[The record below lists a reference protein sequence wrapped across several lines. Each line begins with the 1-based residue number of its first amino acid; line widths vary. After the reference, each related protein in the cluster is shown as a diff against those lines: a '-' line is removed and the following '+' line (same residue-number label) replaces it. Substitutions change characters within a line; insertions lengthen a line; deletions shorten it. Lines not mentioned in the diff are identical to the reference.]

1 MFSLNEIEEKIQL
14 ANELNLSGAAL
25 LEDTERAQ
33 QVCNGIGAEWMPSWL
48 RWLIGFL
55 FPTLVLAA
63 DIHDIRYYLGG
74 SELDRKNADDE
85 MLINGVV
92 LARNRYGKFDL
103 RRYVVVFVMLQF
115 YFKLRDFGSF
125 AWNGRGGDDGAF

>member
-1 MFSLNEIEEKIQL
+1 MYSLNEIEEKILL

-25 LEDTERAQ
+25 LEDMERAQ

-63 DIHDIRYYLGG
+63 DIHDIRYHLGG

-85 MLINGVV
+85 MLINGIL
-92 LARNRYGKFDL
+92 LARNRYGKFDP

-125 AWNGRGGDDGAF
+125 AWNGRSGDDGAF

>member
-1 MFSLNEIEEKIQL
+1 MYTLHEIEEKLKL
-14 ANELNLSGAAL
+14 AKELNLSGAAL

-63 DIHDIRYYLGG
+63 DIHDIRYHLGG

-85 MLINGVV
+85 MLINGYK
-92 LARNRYGKFDL
+92 LAEARYGWYNPLRYWVKHKMRKFH
-103 RRYVVVFVMLQF
+103 
-115 YFKLRDFGSF
+115 KILRDFGIW
-125 AWNGRGGDDGAF
+125 AWNYPEGYFGGQ

>member
-1 MFSLNEIEEKIQL
+1 MYSLNEIEEKIQL
-14 ANELNLSGAAL
+14 ATELNLSGAEL

-63 DIHDIRYYLGG
+63 DIHDIRYHLGG

-103 RRYVVVFVMLQF
+103 RRYAVMFVMLQF

-125 AWNGRGGDDGAF
+125 AWNGRGENDGAF

>member
-1 MFSLNEIEEKIQL
+1 MYSLNEIEEKILL
-14 ANELNLSGAAL
+14 ANELNLSGAEL
-25 LEDTERAQ
+25 LEDRERAVK
-33 QVCNGIGAEWMPSWL
+33 VCNGIGAEWMPSWL

-63 DIHDIRYYLGG
+63 DIHDIRYHLGG

-85 MLINGVV
+85 MLINGIL
-92 LARNRYGKFDL
+92 LARNRYGKFDP

-125 AWNGRGGDDGAF
+125 AWNGRSGDDGAF

>member
-1 MFSLNEIEEKIQL
+1 MYSLNEIEEKIQL

-92 LARNRYGKFDL
+92 LARNRYGKFDP

-125 AWNGRGGDDGAF
+125 AWNGRGENDGAF

>member
-1 MFSLNEIEEKIQL
+1 MYSLNEIEEKILL

-25 LEDTERAQ
+25 LEDMERAQ

-85 MLINGVV
+85 MLINGIL
-92 LARNRYGKFDL
+92 LARNRYGKFDP

-125 AWNGRGGDDGAF
+125 AWNGRSGDDGAF

>member
-1 MFSLNEIEEKIQL
+1 MYSLNEIEEKILL
-14 ANELNLSGAAL
+14 ANERNLSGAAL

-33 QVCNGIGAEWMPSWL
+33 QVCNGIGAEWMPDAA
-48 RWLIGFL
+48 RKLISRL
-55 FPTLVLAA
+55 NPTLVLAA

-92 LARNRYGKFDL
+92 LARNRYGKFDP

-125 AWNGRGGDDGAF
+125 AWNGRSGDDGAF

>member
-1 MFSLNEIEEKIQL
+1 MYSLNEIEEKILL

-33 QVCNGIGAEWMPSWL
+33 QVCNGIGAEWMPDAA
-48 RWLIGFL
+48 RKLISRL
-55 FPTLVLAA
+55 NPTLVLAA

-92 LARNRYGKFDL
+92 LARNRYGKFDP

-125 AWNGRGGDDGAF
+125 AWNGRSGDDGAF

>member
-1 MFSLNEIEEKIQL
+1 MYSLNEIEKKIQL

-63 DIHDIRYYLGG
+63 DIHDIRYHLGG
-74 SELDRKNADDE
+74 LELDRKNADDE

-92 LARNRYGKFDL
+92 LALNRYGKFDP

-125 AWNGRGGDDGAF
+125 AWNGRSGDDGAF

>member
-1 MFSLNEIEEKIQL
+1 MYSLNEIEEKLKL
-14 ANELNLSGAAL
+14 AKELNLSGAAL
-25 LEDTERAQ
+25 LEDTERAMR
-33 QVCNGIGAEWMPSWL
+33 VCNGIGAEWMPSWM

-92 LARNRYGKFDL
+92 LARNRYGKFDP
-103 RRYVVVFVMLQF
+103 RRYVVVFVMLWF

-125 AWNGRGGDDGAF
+125 AWNGREG

>member
-1 MFSLNEIEEKIQL
+1 MYSLNEIEKKIQL

-85 MLINGVV
+85 MLINGIL
-92 LARNRYGKFDL
+92 LARNRYGKFDP

-125 AWNGRGGDDGAF
+125 AWNGGSENDGAY

>member
-1 MFSLNEIEEKIQL
+1 MYSLNEIEEKILL

-25 LEDTERAQ
+25 LEDMERAQ

-63 DIHDIRYYLGG
+63 DIHDIRYHLGG

-92 LARNRYGKFDL
+92 LARNRYGKFDP

-125 AWNGRGGDDGAF
+125 AWNGRSGDDGAF

>member
-1 MFSLNEIEEKIQL
+1 MYSLNEIEEKIKL
-14 ANELNLSGAAL
+14 AKKLGLSGAEL
-25 LEDTERAQ
+25 LEDRERAMR
-33 QVCNGIGAEWMPSWL
+33 VCNGIGAEWMPSWM

-92 LARNRYGKFDL
+92 LARNRYGKFDP
-103 RRYVVVFVMLQF
+103 RRYVVVFVMLWF

-125 AWNGRGGDDGAF
+125 AWNGREG

>member
-1 MFSLNEIEEKIQL
+1 MYSLNEIEEKILL

>member
-1 MFSLNEIEEKIQL
+1 MYSLNEIEEKIQL
-14 ANELNLSGAAL
+14 ATELNLSGAEL

-48 RWLIGFL
+48 RWLISFL

-63 DIHDIRYYLGG
+63 DIHDIRYHLGG
-74 SELDRKNADDE
+74 SERDRKNADVE
-85 MLINGVV
+85 MLINGIV
-92 LARNRYGKFDL
+92 LARNQYGIFDP
-103 RRYVVVFVMLQF
+103 RRYAVMFVMLQF

-125 AWNGRGGDDGAF
+125 AWNGGSENDGAY